1 VAELLQHSLALMS
14 DQINMHDAPRMAAN
28 RVIAMRRV
36 SGVENQAGKKEK
48 E

>member
-1 VAELLQHSLALMS
+1 MS
-14 DQINMHDAPRMAAN
+14 DQINMRYAPWMAAN